1 MSAILIIL
9 LKYIIDISSF
19 KYIWSSIE
27 NYIKLRT

>member
-1 MSAILIIL
+1 MNAILIIL

-19 KYIWSSIE
+19 KYIWSSE